1 MLKAILADDEE
12 IVRTSIAKWLPWKEL
27 GIELAGTASDGEE
40 ALSMIMEIRP
50 DIIITDIRMPKMDG
64 LELIRRISARLQDS
78 EFIIL
83 SGFGEFS
90 YAQTAMQYGVKHYL
104 LKPARKEDLVRTLEE
119 ARKDIEDRRR
129 ARIASVPGAAEHYGL
144 YLQRGMMVEVLS
156 DPSSV
161 DDVVRRCRRLSSFDP
176 GEILTAI
183 VSQVLSP
190 ARFAG
195 LMMKTIA
202 GMGIRMPMYPVSAAG
217 RVFIVLDLPS
227 LSGLEAV
234 RKAVEEKG
242 AVLVAVKRGTP
253 SELIT
258 AFVEYAS
265 GQKEA
270 SIYAEDGSVET
281 VKVSPSSPDADE
293 LGLIRRYRSVMN
305 GAGDPGLMDDISS
318 VFSSMPFPE
327 ARLLFL
333 RMAIGEV
340 GDSLLFK
347 ELADFASAVELIT
360 LARGFLE
367 HRVPRERDPF
377 PIDTVLRYIKEN
389 YQNPDISL
397 KWISE
402 NVVYM
407 NSEYLSRLF
416 LREVGQRFTDYLNST
431 RIEEA
436 RKLMEAY
443 HRSTVSEIAEK
454 VGYSNPGYFFHVFR
468 RYTGMTPG
476 EYMEK
481 EASGKAKGN

>member
-1 MLKAILADDEE
+1 M
-12 IVRTSIAKWLPWKEL
+12 
-27 GIELAGTASDGEE
+27 
-40 ALSMIMEIRP
+40 
-50 DIIITDIRMPKMDG
+50 
-64 LELIRRISARLQDS
+64 
-78 EFIIL
+78 
-83 SGFGEFS
+83 
-90 YAQTAMQYGVKHYL
+90 
-104 LKPARKEDLVRTLEE
+104 
-119 ARKDIEDRRR
+119 
-129 ARIASVPGAAEHYGL
+129 
-144 YLQRGMMVEVLS
+144 
-156 DPSSV
+156 
-161 DDVVRRCRRLSSFDP
+161 
-176 GEILTAI
+176 
-183 VSQVLSP
+183 
-190 ARFAG
+190 
-195 LMMKTIA
+195 
-202 GMGIRMPMYPVSAAG
+202 
-217 RVFIVLDLPS
+217 
-227 LSGLEAV
+227 
-234 RKAVEEKG
+234 
-242 AVLVAVKRGTP
+242 
-253 SELIT
+253 
-258 AFVEYAS
+258 
-265 GQKEA
+265 
-270 SIYAEDGSVET
+270 
-281 VKVSPSSPDADE
+281 
-293 LGLIRRYRSVMN
+293 
-305 GAGDPGLMDDISS
+305 
-318 VFSSMPFPE
+318 
-327 ARLLFL
+327 
-333 RMAIGEV
+333 

-347 ELADFASAVELIT
+347 ELADVASADELIT